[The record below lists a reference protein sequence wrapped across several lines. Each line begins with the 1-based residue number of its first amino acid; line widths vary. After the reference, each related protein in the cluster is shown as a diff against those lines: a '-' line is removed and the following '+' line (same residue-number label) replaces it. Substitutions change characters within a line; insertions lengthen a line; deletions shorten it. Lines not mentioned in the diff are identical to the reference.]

1 MNQDNNF
8 NMQGNNGMSNNQNV
22 NSQQPIYSQQ
32 PQNFQQ
38 PMEQMSM
45 QQPEP
50 QSTNTFESANMNN
63 QNFDNKPP
71 KKTNLGLIIGIVVI
85 IAIVGVGIILG
96 SKLLSNDNNNPNT
109 NDNDVIESNNN
120 ESNKTDD
127 TNEKTEMITASNYFD
142 TSKFDSTKFS
152 GMLYDDTGYS
162 VSDLLT
168 DEKYNY
174 DYNNSINIFSNN
186 LMRYSLTSDKQ
197 TERSIWSSNNKG
209 TSDEYIYKLIEVIGH
224 PSTYC
229 ESYSELS
236 ADNSTKGYQGTF
248 HLFYN
253 YGDYVLQFLGHDFR
267 GWEGYDHIDSPSLSS
282 AFITKKEDFTGTGL
296 SEYTCYGDKS
306 IIK

>member
-8 NMQGNNGMSNNQNV
+8 NIQGNNGMFNNQNV
-22 NSQQPIYSQQ
+22 NSQQPMHNQQ

-38 PMEQMSM
+38 PIEQMNI
-45 QQPEP
+45 QQPAP
-50 QSTNTFESANMNN
+50 QPMNTFESGNANN
-63 QNFDNKPP
+63 QNFNNKPP
-71 KKTNLGLIIGIVVI
+71 KKTNLGLIIGIVVV
-85 IAIVGVGIILG
+85 IAVVGVGIILG

-109 NDNDVIESNNN
+109 NDNDVIENNNN

-127 TNEKTEMITASNYFD
+127 TNENTEMITASNYFD

-152 GMLYDDTGYS
+152 GILYDDTSYS

-174 DYNNSINIFSNN
+174 DYNKSINIFSNN

-197 TERSIWSSNNKG
+197 AERSIWSSNNKG

-229 ESYSELS
+229 ESYSELP
-236 ADNSTKGYQGTF
+236 ADSSPTGYQGNF
-248 HLFYN
+248 FLIYN
-253 YGDYVLQFLGHDFR
+253 YGDYVLEFVGYDFR

-282 AFITKKEDFTGTGL
+282 AFINKKEDFTASSL
-296 SEYTCYGDKS
+296 SSYTCYGDKS